1 MLETIGVTSKHEQVL
16 TKKAVYTIV
25 EKVPSNGDDIL
36 FSAALIV
43 SNKLLTERDNTVLTE
58 FLIKTK
64 IL

>member
-1 MLETIGVTSKHEQVL
+1 MLETIGVTLKHEQVL

-43 SNKLLTERDNTVLTE
+43 SNKLLTERG
-58 FLIKTK
+58 
-64 IL
+64 